1 MGGFGGVIFGLWTAK
16 GKTERHFSGVEGAAG
31 RGALSLSSSVMSLS
45 DVETKKRAAPP
56 DVFQSR
62 LRLERQTFIVLVHLV
77 WFKPKV
83 HEMPIDGFH

>member
-1 MGGFGGVIFGLWTAK
+1 MDCEEENGETFLGGV
-16 GKTERHFSGVEGAAG
+16 GAALG
-31 RGALSLSSSVMSLS
+31 LSSSVMSLS

-83 HEMPIDGFH
+83 HEIPIDGFH